1 MSQQYSPY
9 VSFLNSATLDDRI
22 SIIQDSP
29 KCPNVYF
36 SDLQSFIFLSYHFH
50 ITHTTTFKI
59 QFTFQFLC
67 YYFNMSFDIPFLL
80 LICLIFVASHFYLLL
95 LSNPIH
101 LFYLLH
107 NKHFIRH
114 HISQNKVLIIP
125 KSLSFLPRQTG
136 FNASRPVTNSCIRI
150 LHLPPDRLRPS
161 PQIRLHLLP
170 IQIRIIPHNDPP
182 LH

>member
-125 KSLSFLPRQTG
+125 KSLSFLPRQTIPPQVG
-136 FNASRPVTNSCIRI
+136 RLEATHSTPYPACVKLLSQTFFNFF
-150 LHLPPDRLRPS
+150 DRKSLKAA
-161 PQIRLHLLP
+161 
-170 IQIRIIPHNDPP
+170 
-182 LH
+182 